1 MYISKVVFKMILALK
16 NTRANVTLDV
26 LYVTNTMYSRQVPLQ
41 MVFMHKLSAADV
53 TLVSGVRMLRS
64 AALSMRGVVVNA
76 DR

>member
-1 MYISKVVFKMILALK
+1 MILALK